1 MTVQESE
8 ARLPGWTLL
17 RTIEGGK
24 VKSNRYRAPSGDEV
38 GQWSY
43 ASALKHYQKTGVIP
57 QSPLG
62 NNWKKYTRTS
72 SAKSPAS
79 KDAYEDL
86 TIEIPIDDNESI
98 VMDLPES
105 KPTPAK
111 STKSGLF
118 NAKQL
123 SEGLATILIIVTA
136 MLAVMTKLP
145 EVQMT
150 EGEVRA
156 VSVPLAN
163 IIERSRYNKV
173 IGAAIVDK
181 SDYMTLGYV
190 LYTYIDRVGTAARI
204 RRQHGANQPAGHTGP
219 SQVPGG
225 SETGNN
231 GATGGLSYKT
241 APSGLRNI
249 TGGI

>member
-38 GQWSY
+38 GQWAY

-62 NNWKKYTRTS
+62 NNWKKYARTS
-72 SAKSPAS
+72 SSKSPVNNAQ
-79 KDAYEDL
+79 YEDL

-98 VMDLPES
+98 VVDLPES

-111 STKSGLF
+111 NTKSGLF

-123 SEGLATILIIVTA
+123 SEGLATILVIATA
-136 MLAVMTKLP
+136 ILAVITKLP
-145 EVQMT
+145 EAQMT
-150 EGEVRA
+150 ESEVRGL
-156 VSVPLAN
+156 SIPLAN
-163 IIERSRYNKV
+163 IIERSRYNKI

-190 LYTYIDRVGTAARI
+190 LYTYIDRVGSAARM
-204 RRQHGANQPAGHTGP
+204 RKSHGEPTGYPGPTQVPAG
-219 SQVPGG
+219 GG
-225 SETGNN
+225 IGTN
-231 GATGGLSYKT
+231 GSTEGLSYKT

-249 TGGI
+249 TGGL